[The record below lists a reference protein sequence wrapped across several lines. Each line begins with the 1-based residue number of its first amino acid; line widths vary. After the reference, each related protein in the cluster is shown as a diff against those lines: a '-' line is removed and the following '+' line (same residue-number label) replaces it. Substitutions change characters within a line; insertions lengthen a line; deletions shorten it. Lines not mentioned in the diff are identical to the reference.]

1 MRGPTLCTSC
11 SSSCEKGDQLE
22 GAGEDDPL
30 FKGFATTTPVLETCS
45 DVTLAVDDDLR
56 KTIDRVDLAHVR
68 KLNSAYIEEVQRAR
82 VDPLEINLAH
92 AYVVYGPKNDKTDR
106 LIAKLRKD
114 THNNTIP
121 DDDNYDDLQS
131 YRDTAHEERSS
142 EPSNLVSH
150 DTDESDDSDDDDL
163 NYMHPVATSSH
174 HHGYGYQRW
183 SE

>member
-1 MRGPTLCTSC
+1 MTFARLCTF
-11 SSSCEKGDQLE
+11 LWRR
-22 GAGEDDPL
+22 L
-30 FKGFATTTPVLETCS
+30 FLQTIRRHYLALVTEIVFVLLTFKFF
-45 DVTLAVDDDLR
+45 LR
-56 KTIDRVDLAHVR
+56 SDRVDLAHVR